1 MGGAEISAMAPRGT
15 LCFVAVLIFGQ
26 LCMSLAVDE
35 GVSDAMEM
43 GEMAGAE
50 ATSGALPVQE
60 MKQKAEEIERST
72 LAKHKV
78 KADRK
83 EQQWK
88 IRVQKIKVEKIAD
101 ASMGEQGKYQKL
113 QEGRIKELT
122 AKNEKKSQAE
132 QDIVGYKTEGA
143 RLAENMARNMATQ
156 ESAAKALRTG
166 IKSTAKL
173 VAGEGKNAIA
183 DRKAASAM
191 LAELRVAEAHADGTI
206 KGLTDAQK
214 ANTDFQLLHA
224 AVETAVGTPTLSN
237 VDLAEKQLKDTAK
250 KTHEKHGK
258 LIGKMEVQFKAKRVQ
273 ELKNKEDRAVEDKA
287 KKELKEKRG
296 QEKGGK
302 KVENINDHMELPGK
316 KIKEWYQ
323 KKANDLVRNNWFKHE
338 QRVTDE
344 LAVKSR
350 MKTERMIANEQSDK
364 KGAKLAEAENKKVC
378 KSLLAKKVSALER
391 RHKAI
396 SAFSAARRG
405 LIKAQAT
412 LNGQKTTIEE
422 APSYQNKG
430 NECQT
435 QSKYYVGGRFS
446 TSKAGCEKACSAKG
460 KACHAFNTWEGNC
473 QLLRHGAV
481 GDHLECP
488 TNRVT
493 GERECPN
500 KLNNCNLYQKVTGPG
515 SEESLVEDSLE
526 LGDDDSV
533 ELTAEDSLNT
543 GVGLWRRRRRG
554 SGFFGGIA
562 NSISKGFSHL
572 TGKEKKDKKA
582 ARDRAERS
590 NKAKEKS
597 AKVIEKSAKERN
609 DKTKQKNAEKNKKAA
624 VKRANANAKA
634 AEANRKSMAQA
645 KLLADEKRNKRGL
658 KAAERRVQNAGTKMK
673 ERNLKAADADTQ
685 ARKCEGNLA
694 RRRRT
699 CACDDA
705 GGEEMRAGRRLLAE
719 AAVET
724 EEEESTGW
732 ERRRYVRRRYV
743 APSSVDRRRRLNF
756 PAPPPPAR
764 IPGAVCPCCPKKV
777 AGVARSRACQLADA
791 KEMSEKNQAKA
802 RL

>member
-88 IRVQKIKVEKIAD
+88 MRVQKIKVEKIAN
-101 ASMGEQGKYQKL
+101 ASMEKKVKYQKL
-113 QEGRIKELT
+113 QERRIKELT
-122 AKNEKKSQAE
+122 AKNDKRSQAE

-237 VDLAEKQLKDTAK
+237 VDLAEK
-250 KTHEKHGK
+250 
-258 LIGKMEVQFKAKRVQ
+258 
-273 ELKNKEDRAVEDKA
+273 
-287 KKELKEKRG
+287 ELKEKRG

-302 KVENINDHMELPGK
+302 KVENINDHMELPAK
-316 KIKEWYQ
+316 KIKEGYQ

-396 SAFSAARRG
+396 SAFSAARQG

-435 QSKYYVGGRFS
+435 QSKYYVGARFS

-460 KACHAFNTWEGNC
+460 KACHAFNTWEGLC

-554 SGFFGGIA
+554 SGF
-562 NSISKGFSHL
+562 L
-572 TGKEKKDKKA
+572 
-582 ARDRAERS
+582 
-590 NKAKEKS
+590 
-597 AKVIEKSAKERN
+597 
-609 DKTKQKNAEKNKKAA
+609 
-624 VKRANANAKA
+624 
-634 AEANRKSMAQA
+634 
-645 KLLADEKRNKRGL
+645 
-658 KAAERRVQNAGTKMK
+658 
-673 ERNLKAADADTQ
+673 
-685 ARKCEGNLA
+685 
-694 RRRRT
+694 
-699 CACDDA
+699 
-705 GGEEMRAGRRLLAE
+705 
-719 AAVET
+719 
-724 EEEESTGW
+724 
-732 ERRRYVRRRYV
+732 
-743 APSSVDRRRRLNF
+743 
-756 PAPPPPAR
+756 
-764 IPGAVCPCCPKKV
+764 
-777 AGVARSRACQLADA
+777 
-791 KEMSEKNQAKA
+791 
-802 RL
+802 

>member
-1 MGGAEISAMAPRGT
+1 MGRAQRSAMAPRGT
-15 LCFVAVLIFGQ
+15 MCFVAVLIFGQ

-88 IRVQKIKVEKIAD
+88 MRVQKIKVEKIAD
-101 ASMGEQGKYQKL
+101 ASMEKKVKYQKL
-113 QEGRIKELT
+113 QERRIKELT
-122 AKNEKKSQAE
+122 AKQDKKSQAE
-132 QDIVGYKTEGA
+132 QDIVGYKTEAA
-143 RLAENMARNMATQ
+143 RLSENMARNMATQ

-173 VAGEGKNAIA
+173 VAGEGKSAIA
-183 DRKAASAM
+183 DRKAATAM

-258 LIGKMEVQFKAKRVQ
+258 LIGKMEVQFKAKRAQ
-273 ELKNKEDRAVEDKA
+273 ELKNKEDRAVEIKA

-316 KIKEWYQ
+316 KIKEGYQ
-323 KKANDLVRNNWFKHE
+323 KKANDLVRTNWFKHE

-435 QSKYYVGGRFS
+435 QSKYHVGARFS

-515 SEESLVEDSLE
+515 SEESLVEDNLE

-533 ELTAEDSLNT
+533 ELTAEDSLRT

-562 NSISKGFSHL
+562 NSISNGWSHL

-590 NKAKEKS
+590 NKAKERN
-597 AKVIEKSAKERN
+597 AKARERSAKERN
-609 DKTKQKNAEKNKKAA
+609 DKTRQKNAEKNKKAA
-624 VKRANANAKA
+624 VRRANANAKA
-634 AEANRKSMAQA
+634 AEANSKSMAQA

-685 ARKCEGNLA
+685 ARKCEGNLM

-802 RL
+802 

>member
-1 MGGAEISAMAPRGT
+1 MG
-15 LCFVAVLIFGQ
+15 
-26 LCMSLAVDE
+26 
-35 GVSDAMEM
+35 
-43 GEMAGAE
+43 
-50 ATSGALPVQE
+50 
-60 MKQKAEEIERST
+60 
-72 LAKHKV
+72 
-78 KADRK
+78 
-83 EQQWK
+83 
-88 IRVQKIKVEKIAD
+88 
-101 ASMGEQGKYQKL
+101 
-113 QEGRIKELT
+113 
-122 AKNEKKSQAE
+122 
-132 QDIVGYKTEGA
+132 
-143 RLAENMARNMATQ
+143 
-156 ESAAKALRTG
+156 
-166 IKSTAKL
+166 
-173 VAGEGKNAIA
+173 
-183 DRKAASAM
+183 
-191 LAELRVAEAHADGTI
+191 
-206 KGLTDAQK
+206 
-214 ANTDFQLLHA
+214 
-224 AVETAVGTPTLSN
+224 
-237 VDLAEKQLKDTAK
+237 
-250 KTHEKHGK
+250 
-258 LIGKMEVQFKAKRVQ
+258 
-273 ELKNKEDRAVEDKA
+273 
-287 KKELKEKRG
+287 
-296 QEKGGK
+296 
-302 KVENINDHMELPGK
+302 
-316 KIKEWYQ
+316 
-323 KKANDLVRNNWFKHE
+323 
-338 QRVTDE
+338 
-344 LAVKSR
+344 
-350 MKTERMIANEQSDK
+350 
-364 KGAKLAEAENKKVC
+364 
-378 KSLLAKKVSALER
+378 
-391 RHKAI
+391 
-396 SAFSAARRG
+396 
-405 LIKAQAT
+405 
-412 LNGQKTTIEE
+412 
-422 APSYQNKG
+422 G

-435 QSKYYVGGRFS
+435 QSKYHVGARFS

-526 LGDDDSV
+526 LELGDSMGTKD
-533 ELTAEDSLNT
+533 ANQ
-543 GVGLWRRRRRG
+543 VGYVKKAVSSIG
-554 SGFFGGIA
+554 KG
-562 NSISKGFSHL
+562 ISKGWSHL

-590 NKAKEKS
+590 NKAKERS
-597 AKVIEKSAKERN
+597 AKAIEKSAKERN

-624 VKRANANAKA
+624 VRRANANAKA
-634 AEANRKSMAQA
+634 AEANSKSMAQA

-685 ARKCEGNLA
+685 ARKCEGNLL

-724 EEEESTGW
+724 EESTGW

>member
-43 GEMAGAE
+43 GEMVGAE

-72 LAKHKV
+72 LAKHKA

-101 ASMGEQGKYQKL
+101 ASMEKKVKYQKL
-113 QEGRIKELT
+113 QERRIKELT
-122 AKNEKKSQAE
+122 AKNDKRSQAE

-143 RLAENMARNMATQ
+143 RLAENMATQ

-258 LIGKMEVQFKAKRVQ
+258 LIGKMEVQFKAKRAQ

-316 KIKEWYQ
+316 KIKEGYQ

-338 QRVTDE
+338 RRVTDE

-526 LGDDDSV
+526 LGDDDSMG
-533 ELTAEDSLNT
+533 TKDANQ
-543 GVGLWRRRRRG
+543 VGYVKKAVSSIG
-554 SGFFGGIA
+554 KG
-562 NSISKGFSHL
+562 ISKGWSHL
-572 TGKEKKDKKA
+572 SGKEKKDKKA

-590 NKAKEKS
+590 NKAKERS
-597 AKVIEKSAKERN
+597 AKAREKSAKERN
-609 DKTKQKNAEKNKKAA
+609 DKKKQK
-624 VKRANANAKA
+624 R
-634 AEANRKSMAQA
+634 
-645 KLLADEKRNKRGL
+645 
-658 KAAERRVQNAGTKMK
+658 TK
-673 ERNLKAADADTQ
+673 
-685 ARKCEGNLA
+685 
-694 RRRRT
+694 
-699 CACDDA
+699 
-705 GGEEMRAGRRLLAE
+705 RLLS
-719 AAVET
+719 
-724 EEEESTGW
+724 EERMRTP
-732 ERRRYVRRRYV
+732 RLLKQTVRVWRK
-743 APSSVDRRRRLNF
+743 PN
-756 PAPPPPAR
+756 
-764 IPGAVCPCCPKKV
+764 C
-777 AGVARSRACQLADA
+777 
-791 KEMSEKNQAKA
+791 
-802 RL
+802 

>member
-15 LCFVAVLIFGQ
+15 QCFVAVLIFGQ

-88 IRVQKIKVEKIAD
+88 MRVQKIKVEKIAD
-101 ASMGEQGKYQKL
+101 ASMEKKVKYQKL
-113 QEGRIKELT
+113 QERRIKELT
-122 AKNEKKSQAE
+122 AKQDKKSQAE
-132 QDIVGYKTEGA
+132 QDIVGYKTETA
-143 RLAENMARNMATQ
+143 RLSENMARNMATQ

-173 VAGEGKNAIA
+173 VAGEGKSAIA
-183 DRKAASAM
+183 DRKAATAM

-258 LIGKMEVQFKAKRVQ
+258 LIGKMEVQFKAKRAQ

-316 KIKEWYQ
+316 KIKEGYQ
-323 KKANDLVRNNWFKHE
+323 KKANDLVRNNRFKHE

-435 QSKYYVGGRFS
+435 QSKYYVGGGSRP
-446 TSKAGCEKACSAKG
+446 
-460 KACHAFNTWEGNC
+460 
-473 QLLRHGAV
+473 QRQDVRRHV
-481 GDHLECP
+481 
-488 TNRVT
+488 RQ
-493 GERECPN
+493 R
-500 KLNNCNLYQKVTGPG
+500 
-515 SEESLVEDSLE
+515 
-526 LGDDDSV
+526 
-533 ELTAEDSLNT
+533 
-543 GVGLWRRRRRG
+543 
-554 SGFFGGIA
+554 
-562 NSISKGFSHL
+562 
-572 TGKEKKDKKA
+572 
-582 ARDRAERS
+582 
-590 NKAKEKS
+590 
-597 AKVIEKSAKERN
+597 
-609 DKTKQKNAEKNKKAA
+609 
-624 VKRANANAKA
+624 
-634 AEANRKSMAQA
+634 A
-645 KLLADEKRNKRGL
+645 KLVML
-658 KAAERRVQNAGTKMK
+658 
-673 ERNLKAADADTQ
+673 
-685 ARKCEGNLA
+685 
-694 RRRRT
+694 
-699 CACDDA
+699 
-705 GGEEMRAGRRLLAE
+705 
-719 AAVET
+719 
-724 EEEESTGW
+724 ST
-732 ERRRYVRRRYV
+732 R
-743 APSSVDRRRRLNF
+743 
-756 PAPPPPAR
+756 
-764 IPGAVCPCCPKKV
+764 
-777 AGVARSRACQLADA
+777 
-791 KEMSEKNQAKA
+791 
-802 RL
+802 

>member
-1 MGGAEISAMAPRGT
+1 MGRAQRSAMAPRGT
-15 LCFVAVLIFGQ
+15 MCFVAVLIFGQ

-88 IRVQKIKVEKIAD
+88 MRGQKIKVEKIAD
-101 ASMGEQGKYQKL
+101 ASMEKKVKYQKH
-113 QEGRIKELT
+113 QERHIKELT
-122 AKNEKKSQAE
+122 AKQDKKSQAE
-132 QDIVGYKTEGA
+132 QDIVGYKTEAA
-143 RLAENMARNMATQ
+143 RLSENMARNMATQ

-173 VAGEGKNAIA
+173 VAGEGKSAIA
-183 DRKAASAM
+183 DRKAATAM

-258 LIGKMEVQFKAKRVQ
+258 LIGKMEVQFKAKRAQ
-273 ELKNKEDRAVEDKA
+273 ELKNKEDRAVEIKA

-302 KVENINDHMELPGK
+302 KVENINDHMELPGN
-316 KIKEWYQ
+316 KIKEGYQ
-323 KKANDLVRNNWFKHE
+323 KKANDLVRTNWFKHE

-526 LGDDDSV
+526 LELGDSMGTKDANQLGYAKKIRAGIS
-533 ELTAEDSLNT
+533 
-543 GVGLWRRRRRG
+543 RG
-554 SGFFGGIA
+554 W
-562 NSISKGFSHL
+562 SHL

-590 NKAKEKS
+590 NKAKERS
-597 AKVIEKSAKERN
+597 AKARERSAKERN
-609 DKTKQKNAEKNKKAA
+609 DKTRQKNAEKNKKAA
-624 VKRANANAKA
+624 VRRANANAKA
-634 AEANRKSMAQA
+634 AEANSKSMAQA

-685 ARKCEGNLA
+685 ARKCEGNLL

-705 GGEEMRAGRRLLAE
+705 GGEEMRAGRWLLAE

-732 ERRRYVRRRYV
+732 
-743 APSSVDRRRRLNF
+743 
-756 PAPPPPAR
+756 
-764 IPGAVCPCCPKKV
+764 
-777 AGVARSRACQLADA
+777 
-791 KEMSEKNQAKA
+791 
-802 RL
+802 